1 MIELYIWPFP
11 IQNTNSVIN
20 WKIKFIWIIKMMN
33 VRIYLTDF
41 FFQRLNQ
48 NDVKDVYVI
57 EFAKK

>member
-1 MIELYIWPFP
+1 
-11 IQNTNSVIN
+11 
-20 WKIKFIWIIKMMN
+20 MMN